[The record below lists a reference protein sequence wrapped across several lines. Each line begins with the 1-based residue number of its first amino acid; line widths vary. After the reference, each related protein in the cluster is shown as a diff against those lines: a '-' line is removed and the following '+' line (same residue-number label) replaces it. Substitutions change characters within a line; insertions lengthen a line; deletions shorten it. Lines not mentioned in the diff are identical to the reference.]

1 MIRFPGFLAAKP
13 DSTEPNQFGLNWNS
27 VRFGLK
33 FKKYKVLGSVVFYG
47 WNRTEPN
54 REHP

>member
-13 DSTEPNQFGLNWNS
+13 DSTEPNWNS

-33 FKKYKVLGSVVFYG
+33 FKKYEVLGSVGFYG
-47 WNRTEPN
+47 
-54 REHP
+54 

>member
-33 FKKYKVLGSVVFYG
+33 FKKYEVLGSVGFYG
-47 WNRTEPN
+47 
-54 REHP
+54 